1 MKRLTKINENG
12 KAYYPDC
19 FTKCNGIGSSAK
31 CNRCEI
37 SEKACETLA
46 AYENTGLTP
55 VQILELDEMYQELSK
70 EVMQYRK
77 AAESNSWILCS
88 ERLPEVG
95 KTVLVCYWSPRE
107 TIIAI
112 AKMNEYKN
120 KKYWDIKAPVYAWQ
134 TLPEPY
140 RLDAITEDAKKDAF
154 IGGIELG
161 IDWGFKDIPP
171 EDIELYHQL
180 IKERET
186 KNLGR

>member
-19 FTKCNGIGSSAK
+19 FTKCNGIGFSAK
-31 CNRCEI
+31 CDRCEI
-37 SEKACETLA
+37 SEKACEALA

-55 VQILELDEMYQELSK
+55 VQILE
-70 EVMQYRK
+70 
-77 AAESNSWILCS
+77 
-88 ERLPEVG
+88 
-95 KTVLVCYWSPRE
+95 
-107 TIIAI
+107 
-112 AKMNEYKN
+112 
-120 KKYWDIKAPVYAWQ
+120 
-134 TLPEPY
+134 
-140 RLDAITEDAKKDAF
+140 LDAITEDAKKDAF